1 MIILWQILVQFILR
15 LSFGMALAMGMTPAR
30 LVAAGYYRVQ
40 LWVLMGLNT
49 LAALA
54 VFSNR
59 ELFGDGSTRWGW
71 LLGLTVVSAVACY
84 GGAIIWLYE
93 RRRSGQLALLLVA
106 ALGLTGAWLAAGAGV
121 DAAGSPGFS
130 PAANGLSGMA
140 ILAALDRVSSGLL
153 LGITLAAML
162 LGHWYLNTPTMD
174 LLPLKRLVLAM
185 LVAVLLRAV
194 ICGTGLGLQV
204 AAEIPAGMSWWIF
217 IAFRWLAG
225 LGGVAL
231 MAVLAWYTLQVPNT
245 QSATGILYAG
255 VILTFLG
262 ELMSQLL
269 SASLLYPV

>member
-1 MIILWQILVQFILR
+1 VIILWQILVQFILR
-15 LSFGMALAMGMTPAR
+15 LSFGVALAMGITPSR

-49 LAALA
+49 LASLA
-54 VFSNR
+54 VFSSR
-59 ELFGDGSTRWGW
+59 EAFGGGVSWRW
-71 LLGLTVVSAVACY
+71 LLGLTVTTAVACY
-84 GGAIIWLYE
+84 VGAIVWLYE
-93 RRRSGQLALLLVA
+93 RQRAGKLALLLVA
-106 ALGLTGAWLAAGAGV
+106 ALGMAGALL
-121 DAAGSPGFS
+121 ALAGGPGRS
-130 PAANGLSGMA
+130 EGTGSLTT
-140 ILAALDRVSSGLL
+140 LHVLDLLSSGLL

-185 LVAVLLRAV
+185 LAAVALRAAL
-194 ICGTGLGLQV
+194 CGVGLGLEV
-204 AAEIPAGMSWWIF
+204 ATEVPVGTSWWIF

-225 LGGVAL
+225 LVGVAV
-231 MAVLAWYTLQVPNT
+231 MGVMAWYTLQVPNT